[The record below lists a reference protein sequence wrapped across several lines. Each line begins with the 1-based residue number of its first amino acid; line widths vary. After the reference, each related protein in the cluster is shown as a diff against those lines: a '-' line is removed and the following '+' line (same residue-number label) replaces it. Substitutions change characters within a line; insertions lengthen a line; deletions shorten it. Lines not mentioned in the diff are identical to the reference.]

1 MMTLYQK
8 KQNVIVLLK
17 MIYLVFSLAVNSLFN
32 VETEL
37 LLFEI
42 V

>member
-17 MIYLVFSLAVNSLFN
+17 MIYLVFSLTVNSLFN

>member
-1 MMTLYQK
+1 MVPK
-8 KQNVIVLLK
+8 NQNVIMLLR
-17 MIYLVFSLAVNSLFN
+17 MIYLVFSLTVNSLFT

-37 LLFEI
+37 LLLEI